1 MSSFGFG
8 PSKKGRTADAS
19 MMTRN
24 VRIVAQGKADAT
36 YADNQKKN
44 PFRLSTAILN
54 GYQYGGETIADTNNG
69 VLPASPAQV
78 EDSEPET
85 FPSTYDLF
93 SPFSVS
99 DWRLNNGYS
108 SESTNPVGI
117 TMMTTG
123 PFAPN
128 SGSPRSSSFYT
139 KYLLDLTKSF
149 TLITTFLTRNTIGGA
164 GSPPLDAFAVALS
177 ADPRRFGGNG
187 GNVGLFGAST
197 PTDLSTSY
205 PVVAVRF
212 LMLAGTTSL
221 STADTYGTA
230 PSGNAVPIP
239 GIANKLTTQNNLTVN
254 VTVTYNATTN
264 TLSWII
270 DDGITTPV
278 SNSYTNVNLPTLLGV
293 NNGYVGVGAG
303 AGAKIQPFFLTGMTY
318 TQ

>member
-24 VRIVAQGKADAT
+24 VRITSQGAADAT
-36 YADNQKKN
+36 YSDNPKKN

-69 VLPASPAQV
+69 VLPTSPAQ
-78 EDSEPET
+78 DSE
-85 FPSTYDLF
+85 PSTYDLF

-117 TMMTTG
+117 TMMTED
-123 PFAPN
+123 PFLPN

-149 TLITTFLTRNTIGGA
+149 TLTSTFLTRTTRGPRF
-164 GSPPLDAFAVALS
+164 SPPLDGFAVAFS

-187 GNVGLFGAST
+187 GNVGLFGSSSGYAAT
-197 PTDLSTSY
+197 TY
-205 PVVAVRF
+205 PVVAVRI
-212 LMLAGTTSL
+212 LPLAETTSL
-221 STADTYGTA
+221 STANTSGTA
-230 PSGNAVPIP
+230 PSGSAVTIP
-239 GIANKLTTQNNLTVN
+239 SIATNITNQNNLTVN

-270 DDGITTPV
+270 DDGISTPV

-303 AGAKIQPFFLTGMTY
+303 AGGKIQPVFLTGMTY

>member
-8 PSKKGRTADAS
+8 PSKKGRIADAS

-24 VRIVAQGKADAT
+24 VRITSQGAADAT
-36 YADNQKKN
+36 YASNPKKN

-54 GYQYGGETIADTNNG
+54 GYQYGGETIADRNNG
-69 VLPASPAQV
+69 VLPTSPAQ
-78 EDSEPET
+78 DSEPGT
-85 FPSTYDLF
+85 FPNAYDLF

-123 PFAPN
+123 LFAPN

-149 TLITTFLTRNTIGGA
+149 TLITTFLTRNTVGTS
-164 GSPPLDAFAVALS
+164 GSPPLDGFAVAFS

-187 GNVGLFGAST
+187 GNVGLFGSST
-197 PTDLSTSY
+197 GYDPTTY
-205 PVVAVRF
+205 PVVAVRI
-212 LMLAGTTSL
+212 LPLAGTTSL
-221 STADTYGTA
+221 STAHTSGTA
-230 PSGNAVPIP
+230 PSGSAVVIP
-239 GIANKLTTQNNLTVN
+239 SIATNITNQNNLTVT

-270 DDGITTPV
+270 DDGISTPV

-303 AGAKIQPFFLTGMTY
+303 AGGKIQPVFLTGMTY